1 MKRDSL
7 RILIVLAT
15 ILLALYYLFPTY
27 RYYFD
32 PPANPDRLEALKR
45 EAVNLGLDLQG
56 GIHLVLEVD
65 PTGLSEDER
74 ADVVDR
80 VKEIITNRVDQ
91 FGVAEPIIHR
101 EGEWRIVVELPGVQ
115 DVERAKNLIQ
125 TQARLEFKILAPV
138 TDRAGVLDKIE
149 ARLISRAGEDTTRKD
164 VAGLFEEEAVD
175 EKPSIKRHVLEL
187 REGGDLVVPA
197 DRIQSVKGILFEDPE
212 IRELIPGDTEFL
224 WGNEVEEYG
233 DGREYRRLFYL
244 YKRIEMTGDIV
255 QDAKVTKGQSFENAG
270 QPIINFTTTNDGIKR
285 FSRVTGANLEERMA
299 IILDDQVYSAPTI
312 RAKIR
317 DGRSIIEGSGDL
329 EEAKDLAIVLRAGAL
344 PANAP
349 IVEDR
354 TVGPSL
360 GRDSIEQGRKAAL
373 IGLSIVMV
381 FMVLYYGLSGIVANF
396 ALILNL
402 LFVMAILA
410 GFGGTLTLPG
420 IAGIILTI
428 GMAVDAN
435 VLIFERIREELRN
448 GKTLRVAVEDGY
460 GRALLT
466 IVDAN
471 ITTIITAV
479 VLYQFGTGPI
489 RGFALTLMVGILCSM
504 FTALFVTRTLFNIA
518 INRWQLTSISIG
530 RITIFRR
537 PSFDFLNLRKP
548 AFVLSATLIVIGL
561 GSTITKGGY
570 NLGIDFAGGT
580 LLELHF
586 NPPVEV
592 ANLRDALQDVDV
604 KGERRDL
611 RHSEIKVFGPASDIL
626 IRVEEETE
634 GTVTADAIK
643 NTLKSEF
650 ASSIPDPTQW
660 LRRQEAVGPKIG
672 SELKLNAVNAIIVS
686 LFLIVFYIWW
696 RFKQIQFGIAAVVA
710 LFHDVLLTLGVFSLL
725 DKEISLAIVAALL
738 TIVGYSLNDT
748 IVVYDRI
755 RENRRLYRRDSS
767 AEVINRSINESL
779 NRTVLTSGTTL
790 LVVLGLLLLGGEVIH
805 DFAFALMIGVIVGT
819 YSSSFV
825 ASPLVLVWQNALD
838 RRKETAVSA
847 SRRARA

>member
-1 MKRDSL
+1 MKRDNV
-7 RILIVLAT
+7 RILIILAS

-32 PPANPDRLEALKR
+32 PPVDPDRLEAVKR

-138 TDRAGVLDKIE
+138 PDRFGLLDRIE
-149 ARLISRAGEDTTRKD
+149 TRLAARAGEDTTRKD
-164 VAGLFEEEAVD
+164 AAGLFEEDAVD
-175 EKPSIKRHVLEL
+175 EKPSIKRYVLSLGE
-187 REGGDLVVPA
+187 DLIVPA
-197 DRIQSVKGILFEDPE
+197 DRIQTVKALLFEDPE
-212 IRELIPGDTEFL
+212 VVGLIPGDTQFL
-224 WGNEVEEYG
+224 WGNEVEELG
-233 DGREYRRLFYL
+233 DGQKYRRLYYL
-244 YKRIEMTGDIV
+244 YKRIEMTGEIV

-270 QPIINFTTTNDGIKR
+270 QPIINFTTTNDGIKL
-285 FSRVTGANLEERMA
+285 FSRVTGAHLEERMA

-373 IGLSIVMV
+373 IGLAIVMV
-381 FMVLYYGLSGIVANF
+381 FMVLYYGLSGLVANF
-396 ALILNL
+396 ALFLNL
-402 LFVMAILA
+402 VFVMAILA

-471 ITTIITAV
+471 ITTVITAV

-504 FTALFVTRTLFNIA
+504 YTALFVTRTLFNIA
-518 INRWQLTSISIG
+518 INRWQLSSISIG
-530 RITIFRR
+530 RMTIFRR
-537 PSFDFLNLRKP
+537 PSFDFLSLRKP
-548 AFVLSATLIVIGL
+548 AFVLSVFVILVGL
-561 GSTITKGGY
+561 GSTITRGGY

-586 NPPVEV
+586 DPPVQV
-592 ANLRDALQDVDV
+592 ANLRDSLEDVDV

-626 IRVEEETE
+626 IRVEEEAE
-634 GTVTADAIK
+634 GTATADAIK
-643 NTLKSEF
+643 NTLKTEF
-650 ASSIPDPTQW
+650 ASSIPDPAQW

-672 SELKLNAVNAIIVS
+672 SELKQNAVNAILVS
-686 LFLIVFYIWW
+686 LVLIVFYIWW

-710 LFHDVLLTLGVFSLL
+710 LFHDVLITLGVFSLM

-755 RENRRLYRRDSS
+755 RENRKLYRRDSS
-767 AEVINRSINESL
+767 KEVINRSINESL

-790 LVVLGLLLLGGEVIH
+790 LVVLGLLLLGGEVIR

-825 ASPLVLVWQNALD
+825 ASPLVLVWQNAAD
-838 RRKETAVSA
+838 RRKEAAAAT
-847 SRRARA
+847 SRRARARA

>member
-1 MKRDSL
+1 
-7 RILIVLAT
+7 
-15 ILLALYYLFPTY
+15 
-27 RYYFD
+27 
-32 PPANPDRLEALKR
+32 
-45 EAVNLGLDLQG
+45 
-56 GIHLVLEVD
+56 
-65 PTGLSEDER
+65 
-74 ADVVDR
+74 
-80 VKEIITNRVDQ
+80 
-91 FGVAEPIIHR
+91 
-101 EGEWRIVVELPGVQ
+101 
-115 DVERAKNLIQ
+115 
-125 TQARLEFKILAPV
+125 
-138 TDRAGVLDKIE
+138 
-149 ARLISRAGEDTTRKD
+149 
-164 VAGLFEEEAVD
+164 
-175 EKPSIKRHVLEL
+175 
-187 REGGDLVVPA
+187 
-197 DRIQSVKGILFEDPE
+197 
-212 IRELIPGDTEFL
+212 
-224 WGNEVEEYG
+224 
-233 DGREYRRLFYL
+233 
-244 YKRIEMTGDIV
+244 
-255 QDAKVTKGQSFENAG
+255 
-270 QPIINFTTTNDGIKR
+270 
-285 FSRVTGANLEERMA
+285 
-299 IILDDQVYSAPTI
+299 
-312 RAKIR
+312 
-317 DGRSIIEGSGDL
+317 
-329 EEAKDLAIVLRAGAL
+329 
-344 PANAP
+344 
-349 IVEDR
+349 
-354 TVGPSL
+354 
-360 GRDSIEQGRKAAL
+360 
-373 IGLSIVMV
+373 
-381 FMVLYYGLSGIVANF
+381 
-396 ALILNL
+396 
-402 LFVMAILA
+402 
-410 GFGGTLTLPG
+410 
-420 IAGIILTI
+420 
-428 GMAVDAN
+428 MAVDAN

-471 ITTIITAV
+471 ITTVITAV

-504 FTALFVTRTLFNIA
+504 YTALFVTRTLFRIA

-530 RITIFRR
+530 RLTIFRR
-537 PSFDFLNLRKP
+537 PSFDFLSLRRP
-548 AFVLSATLIVIGL
+548 AFVLSVLLILVGL
-561 GSTITKGGY
+561 GSTITRGGY

-586 NPPVEV
+586 EPPVEV

-650 ASSIPDPTQW
+650 AFSIPDPTQW

-672 SELKLNAVNAIIVS
+672 SELKQNAVNAILVS
-686 LFLIVFYIWW
+686 LVLIVFYIWW

-755 RENRRLYRRDSS
+755 RENRKLYRRDSS

-825 ASPLVLVWQNALD
+825 ASPLVLIWQNAAD
-838 RRKETAVSA
+838 RRKETAAVS